1 MRIIT
6 ITRMIIS
13 MGIMATTIMMVI
25 AMDDFIWRAIA
36 GTALLG
42 LAAGPLGCFV
52 LWRRMAYM
60 GESIAHMGL
69 LGAALGLVLGVQP
82 LAGVALLAIAAALI
96 LSRAKGTT
104 IPSGT
109 VIGIIG
115 HAGLALGY
123 VLLAGMEDMRTDL
136 IGYLFGDV
144 LALSDSDVM
153 GVAALSLV
161 ILALTASLWKR
172 LLMTSL
178 SPDIARAEGRYSAM
192 AETGFLILMAVL
204 VAIGLRVVGAL
215 LIVAL
220 IIIPPAAA
228 RPLARTPI
236 AMAVT
241 AALIAAL
248 SAPVGLSA
256 AYFADV
262 PAGPAIVLA
271 ATLFFILTNL
281 LEMVRRNLRST
292 V

>member
-6 ITRMIIS
+6 ITRIITT
-13 MGIMATTIMMVI
+13 ATIITMVI
-25 AMDDFIWRAIA
+25 AMDDFLWRAMA

-42 LAAGPLGCFV
+42 AAAGPLGCFV

-69 LGAALGLVLGVQP
+69 LGAALGLVMGIQP
-82 LAGVALLAIAAALI
+82 LLGVALLAIAAALL
-96 LSRAKGTT
+96 LSRAKGTA
-104 IPSGT
+104 IPAGT

-123 VLLAGMEDMRTDL
+123 VLLASMEDMRTDL

-144 LALSDSDVM
+144 LALSDNDVIA
-153 GVAALSLV
+153 VAVISLV
-161 ILALTASLWKR
+161 ILALTASLWNR
-172 LLMTSL
+172 LLATTL
-178 SPDIARAEGRYSAM
+178 SPDIARAEGRYSAL
-192 AETGFLILMAVL
+192 AETGLLILIAVL

-228 RPLARTPI
+228 RPLARTPA
-236 AMAVT
+236 AMAII
-241 AALIAAL
+241 AAVLAAL
-248 SAPVGLSA
+248 SAPAGLSA

-271 ATLFFILTNL
+271 ATLFFLLTGAW
-281 LEMVRRNLRST
+281 EMLRRRLQST

>member
-6 ITRMIIS
+6 ITRIIITAITL
-13 MGIMATTIMMVI
+13 MKAIR
-25 AMDDFIWRAIA
+25 MDDFLWRAAA

-69 LGAALGLVLGVQP
+69 LGAALGLVLGIQP
-82 LAGVALLAIAAALI
+82 LLGEALLAIAAALI

-123 VLLAGMEDMRTDL
+123 VVLYSMEDMRTDL
-136 IGYLFGDV
+136 LGYLFGDV
-144 LALSDSDVM
+144 LALSESDVL

-161 ILALTASLWKR
+161 ILALTSSLWTR
-172 LLMTSL
+172 LLTTTL
-178 SPDIARAEGRYSAM
+178 SPDIARAEGRYNAV

-204 VAIGLRVVGAL
+204 VAIGLRVIGAL

-228 RPLARTPI
+228 RPLARTPL
-236 AMAVT
+236 AMAIGASV
-241 AALIAAL
+241 IAAL

-281 LEMVRRNLRST
+281 LEMLRRNLRSA